1 MKKSFKMPAVAKN
14 SKRKP
19 KHAKQVSKKPLILS
33 NRNNK
38 RSPKK
43 PTGGRNEKG
52 IIYVKHLP
60 HGFFEN
66 QLRTFFC
73 QFGDV
78 TRVHVAR
85 SKKTLR
91 SRGYAYVEFRYREVA
106 QIASET
112 MNNYLMFGKL
122 LKTGLLPAGA
132 KRIPRK
138 YEKAYDANGN
148 ETTTYKLWLK
158 KAVAKSNAR
167 VTRTKVV
174 NRNLRALGKLKKLKT
189 KYAELGVEYN
199 IDEVV
204 PDFDEDDLKLPE
216 DDTEEAENQA
226 KKDKK
231 KAKKQHK
238 LEKMDT
244 SVLSVGTGAVSAD
257 SSDDDDEDD
266 SFLPLVSTDWDVAMS
281 DNEDSGD
288 EEDNQEN
295 QPNGKQTKFAAVELA
310 NKTKVRL
317 DKEKNKRSQ
326 KSKRPLVL
334 RPPSS
339 TDTSPEK
346 PVSKK
351 KSTKSADES
360 LSQTEPE
367 SSPEK
372 AMKGRKNKPSAQTS
386 TKGKKIAGSGGVTK
400 KPKGKKAKTKVQNKA
415 TSPVKSA
422 AKALLKDPSVKKT
435 PAKDIKKKKKKN

>member
-1 MKKSFKMPAVAKN
+1 MPAVAKN
-14 SKRKP
+14 SK
-19 KHAKQVSKKPLILS
+19 AKLKTSTKVTKQPLILS

-43 PTGGRNEKG
+43 PTVERNEKG

-66 QLRTFFC
+66 QLRTFFS

-106 QIASET
+106 QIASEA

-158 KAVAKSNAR
+158 KTVTKSNAR
-167 VTRTKVV
+167 VTKTKVV
-174 NRNLRALGKLKKLKT
+174 NRNLRALGKLKRLKK
-189 KYAELGVEYN
+189 KYHELGVDYD
-199 IDEVV
+199 IDDVI
-204 PDFDEDDLKLPE
+204 PDFDEDDLKVPKH
-216 DDTEEAENQA
+216 DVEEAKNQA
-226 KKDKK
+226 KKDRK
-231 KAKKQHK
+231 KAKQTQK
-238 LEKMDT
+238 LEKT
-244 SVLSVGTGAVSAD
+244 EKSVPGEAGDEISAD
-257 SSDDDDEDD
+257 SSDDDG
-266 SFLPLVSTDWDVAMS
+266 FLPLESSDWDVPMS
-281 DNEDSGD
+281 DDKDSDD
-288 EEDNQEN
+288 EENNMDNSDEDNN
-295 QPNGKQTKFAAVELA
+295 QDIQPIDTNNKHAAVEFA
-310 NKTKVRL
+310 NKTKVRI
-317 DKEKNKRSQ
+317 DKEKNSSKP
-326 KSKRPLVL
+326 SKRPLVL
-334 RPPSS
+334 KPPSS

-346 PVSKK
+346 QMSKK
-351 KSTKSADES
+351 ASHSKEDHD
-360 LSQTEPE
+360 

-372 AMKGRKNKPSAQTS
+372 PMKGRKNKSAGQAS
-386 TKGKKIAGSGGVTK
+386 TKGINEVGNGKVSKKSRTK
-400 KPKGKKAKTKVQNKA
+400 KGKNQIQMNASSSVKV
-415 TSPVKSA
+415 A
-422 AKALLKDPSVKKT
+422 AKALLEDTSVKKT
-435 PAKDIKKKKKKN
+435 QAKDIKKKKKKN

>member
-1 MKKSFKMPAVAKN
+1 MPAVAKN
-14 SKRKP
+14 SKTKAKNAKP
-19 KHAKQVSKKPLILS
+19 VTKKPLILS

-43 PTGGRNEKG
+43 PTGQRNEKG

-66 QLRTFFC
+66 QLRTFFS

-78 TRVHVAR
+78 IRVHVAR

-167 VTRTKVV
+167 VTKTKVV
-174 NRNLRALGKLKKLKT
+174 NRNLRALGKLKKLKA
-189 KYAELGVEYN
+189 KYAELKVEYN
-199 IDEVV
+199 VDEVV
-204 PDFDEDDLKLPE
+204 PDFSEDDLKLPE
-216 DDTEEAENQA
+216 HDAEEAENQA
-226 KKDKK
+226 KKNKK
-231 KAKKQHK
+231 KAKQQHK
-238 LEKMDT
+238 AEKMDT
-244 SVLSVGTGAVSAD
+244 SVLSAGTNEASSD
-257 SSDDDDEDD
+257 SSDDDDEDA
-266 SFLPLVSTDWDVAMS
+266 SFLPLASTEWDVAMS
-281 DNEDSGD
+281 DDDEDD
-288 EEDNQEN
+288 DQEN
-295 QPNGKQTKFAAVELA
+295 EPSEKQTKLAAVQLA

-317 DKEKNKRSQ
+317 DKEKNKKPEKSQ
-326 KSKRPLVL
+326 RPLVL

-346 PVSKK
+346 PASKK
-351 KSTKSADES
+351 KPTKSVDDS
-360 LSQTEPE
+360 LSQPELE

-372 AMKGRKNKPSAQTS
+372 RTKGRKNKPSAQTS
-386 TKGKKIAGSGGVTK
+386 TKDKKVAGSGGVTK
-400 KPKGKKAKTKVQNKA
+400 KPRSKKENTKVQKKA

-422 AKALLKDPSVKKT
+422 AKAMLKNPSVKKVQ
-435 PAKDIKKKKKKN
+435 AKDIKKKKKNK

>member
-1 MKKSFKMPAVAKN
+1 MKNSSKMPAVAKH
-14 SKRKP
+14 SRTKP
-19 KHAKQVSKKPLILS
+19 KKAKQVSKKPLILS

-43 PTGGRNEKG
+43 PTGERNEKG

-60 HGFFEN
+60 HGFFES

-78 TRVHVAR
+78 IRVHVAR

-158 KAVAKSNAR
+158 KEVAKSNAR

-199 IDEVV
+199 VDEVV
-204 PDFDEDDLKLPE
+204 PDFGEDDLKVPE
-216 DDTEEAENQA
+216 HDAEEAENQA

-231 KAKKQHK
+231 KAKQQHK

-244 SVLSVGTGAVSAD
+244 SVLSAGTDEMSAD
-257 SSDDDDEDD
+257 SSDDDDEDA
-266 SFLPLVSTDWDVAMS
+266 SFLPLESTDWDVATTN
-281 DNEDSGD
+281 NEDSGD
-288 EEDNQEN
+288 EDNNQEN
-295 QPNGKQTKFAAVELA
+295 QPNGKQTKFAALELA
-310 NKTKVRL
+310 NKTKARL
-317 DKEKNKRSQ
+317 DKEKKRSQ
-326 KSKRPLVL
+326 KSQRPLVL

-351 KSTKSADES
+351 KPIKSADES

-372 AMKGRKNKPSAQTS
+372 VMKGRKNKPSAHTS
-386 TKGKKIAGSGGVTK
+386 TKGKKVAGSGGVTK
-400 KPKGKKAKTKVQNKA
+400 KPKSKKEKTKVQKNA
-415 TSPVKSA
+415 TSPVKGA
-422 AKALLKDPSVKKT
+422 AKALLKDPSVKQIK
-435 PAKDIKKKKKKN
+435 AKDIKKKKKKN

>member
-1 MKKSFKMPAVAKN
+1 MKNSCTMPAVAKN
-14 SKRKP
+14 SRSKP
-19 KHAKQVSKKPLILS
+19 KHPEKATTKPLILS

-43 PTGGRNEKG
+43 PTGERNEKG

-66 QLRTFFC
+66 QLRTFFS

-138 YEKAYDANGN
+138 YEKAYDADGN

-158 KAVAKSNAR
+158 KAVMKSNAR
-167 VTRTKVV
+167 ITQTKVV
-174 NRNLRALGKLKKLKT
+174 NRNRRALSKLQKLKKKF
-189 KYAELGVEYN
+189 AELGVEYN
-199 IDEVV
+199 VDDVV
-204 PDFDEDDLKLPE
+204 PSYSENDLKILE
-216 DDTEEAENQA
+216 HDAEEAKNQA
-226 KKDKK
+226 KKNKK
-231 KAKKQHK
+231 KAKQQKQVEN
-238 LEKMDT
+238 LDI
-244 SVLSVGTGAVSAD
+244 SVLSSGIDVSEE
-257 SSDDDDEDD
+257 SSDDDENA
-266 SFLPLVSTDWDVAMS
+266 SFLPLQATDWDVAMS
-281 DNEDSGD
+281 DNENSD
-288 EEDNQEN
+288 ENNQSTE
-295 QPNGKQTKFAAVELA
+295 KQTKIAAVELA
-310 NKTKVRL
+310 NKTKVHF
-317 DKEKNKRSQ
+317 DKEKKTSQ
-326 KSKRPLVL
+326 KGKKPLVL
-334 RPPSS
+334 KSPSS
-339 TDTSPEK
+339 TETTPEK

-351 KSTKSADES
+351 NSTKLADES
-360 LSQTEPE
+360 LSQTELE

-372 AMKGRKNKPSAQTS
+372 STKEQKKKPALRTNAKGRKSA
-386 TKGKKIAGSGGVTK
+386 GNAGVVKKSKSK
-400 KPKGKKAKTKVQNKA
+400 KDKTKVQKNA
-415 TSPVKSA
+415 SSPVKGA
-422 AKALLKDPSVKKT
+422 AKALLNDPGVKKVQ
-435 PAKDIKKKKKKN
+435 AKDIKKKRKNK

>member
-1 MKKSFKMPAVAKN
+1 M
-14 SKRKP
+14 
-19 KHAKQVSKKPLILS
+19 
-33 NRNNK
+33 
-38 RSPKK
+38 
-43 PTGGRNEKG
+43 
-52 IIYVKHLP
+52 
-60 HGFFEN
+60 
-66 QLRTFFC
+66 
-73 QFGDV
+73 
-78 TRVHVAR
+78 AR

-158 KAVAKSNAR
+158 KAVAQSNAR
-167 VTRTKVV
+167 TTRTKVV

-199 IDEVV
+199 VDEVV
-204 PDFDEDDLKLPE
+204 PDFDEDDLKVPE
-216 DDTEEAENQA
+216 HDAEEAANQA

-231 KAKKQHK
+231 KAKHQHK

-244 SVLSVGTGAVSAD
+244 SVLSAATDEVSAD
-257 SSDDDDEDD
+257 SSDDDEDA
-266 SFLPLVSTDWDVAMS
+266 SFLPLEATDWDVAGS

-288 EEDNQEN
+288 ADDNQEN
-295 QPNGKQTKFAAVELA
+295 QPHGKQTKVAAVELA
-310 NKTKVRL
+310 NKTKIRL

-326 KSKRPLVL
+326 KSQRPLVL
-334 RPPSS
+334 RPHSS

-346 PVSKK
+346 TVSKK
-351 KSTKSADES
+351 KPTKH
-360 LSQTEPE
+360 LSQTEAE

-372 AMKGRKNKPSAQTS
+372 ATKGRKNKPSAQAS
-386 TKGKKIAGSGGVTK
+386 PKGKKVAANGGVTK
-400 KPKGKKAKTKVQNKA
+400 KPKNKKEKPKVQKKA
-415 TSPVKSA
+415 TSPVKGA

-435 PAKDIKKKKKKN
+435 QAKDIKKKKKKN